1 MCNEKCNGEN
11 MRENTYIKIEKLYKK
26 YKGYVGTKNLLA
38 EGFSNRQI
46 FTLVNEGY
54 LQKVCYGHDGM
65 NMEIKDRIKELR
77 ESTGMNRKE
86 FCEYFGIPY
95 RTVTE
100 WERGTRK
107 MPDYVF
113 RLLAYKIK
121 MENFAGKEEA
131 NEESDN

>member
-1 MCNEKCNGEN
+1 
-11 MRENTYIKIEKLYKK
+11 
-26 YKGYVGTKNLLA
+26 
-38 EGFSNRQI
+38 
-46 FTLVNEGY
+46 
-54 LQKVCYGHDGM
+54 
-65 NMEIKDRIKELR
+65 MEIKDRIKELR

-113 RLLAYKIK
+113 RLLAY
-121 MENFAGKEEA
+121 
-131 NEESDN
+131 

>member
-1 MCNEKCNGEN
+1 MSHICFIYGGAKYARHESFIGKTWYGIYTMC
-11 MRENTYIKIEKLYKK
+11 MWR
-26 YKGYVGTKNLLA
+26 
-38 EGFSNRQI
+38 
-46 FTLVNEGY
+46 
-54 LQKVCYGHDGM
+54 DGM